1 MAFSAEGARSGEV
14 LLRRSR
20 LYRIEHGSIA
30 PHLDGA
36 ALPAIARG
44 SSGEVRAS
52 DGGVNMHCAGLPQTE
67 SRPRRAVAH
76 AKSVAR
82 REFPLVVRQEMARLG
97 WHVWGYV
104 ATFNSPGLV
113 GVRGEDLSMIFGKFF
128 SAIRAQFNK
137 LANFFWEADPIAQM
151 QYEYDSAVEQLKE
164 GRLGLEQYRALVE
177 RVSRQVKDGEN
188 QVAKL
193 TAQAKAYL
201 KAGDRETAGS
211 IALQLTKARAQLDE
225 NRQQLVLHETAYG
238 NNLKKIQHANK
249 KLVEVKDKIQ
259 KYDADLKMSSAEAEV
274 AQLSQS
280 LNFDVTTD
288 FGQLEDVIQRKI
300 DANRGKVR
308 VAADLSAEGLGRIEA
323 EERMEQSMADDAL
336 KDLEVELGMRA
347 PETTPVA
354 AQTKDL
360 GPAEEAVE
368 RRQSEKQ
375 TEKA

>member
-1 MAFSAEGARSGEV
+1 
-14 LLRRSR
+14 
-20 LYRIEHGSIA
+20 
-30 PHLDGA
+30 
-36 ALPAIARG
+36 
-44 SSGEVRAS
+44 
-52 DGGVNMHCAGLPQTE
+52 
-67 SRPRRAVAH
+67 
-76 AKSVAR
+76 
-82 REFPLVVRQEMARLG
+82 
-97 WHVWGYV
+97 
-104 ATFNSPGLV
+104 
-113 GVRGEDLSMIFGKFF
+113 MILGKFF

-177 RVSRQVKDGEN
+177 RVSRQVKDGES

-201 KAGDRETAGS
+201 KAGDRETAGG
-211 IALQLTKARAQLDE
+211 IALQLTKARGQLDE
-225 NRQQLVLHETAYG
+225 NRQQLVMHETAYG

-259 KYDADLKMSSAEAEV
+259 KYDADLKMSAAEAEV

-308 VAADLSAEGLGRIEA
+308 VAADLSAEGLGRIDA
-323 EERMEQSMADDAL
+323 EERMEKSMADDAL

-354 AQTKDL
+354 AQAKDL